1 MGLITKMNERAC
13 IEEHL
18 IDANPEA
25 VFFDGLD
32 DAIIGM
38 AYRYNDDPLVAYS
51 QERIIEIL
59 SRDMEH
65 EDAVEYFDFPRE
77 YLLLR
82 PMASPHTPTFPPRG
96 LLRFESRKKPQHL
109 SPAASSRLPKLMR

>member
-1 MGLITKMNERAC
+1 MNERAC

-51 QERIIEIL
+51 QKRIIEIL
-59 SRDMEH
+59 SRDMEF
-65 EDAVEYFDFPRE
+65 EDAVEYFDFNIACLWAGE
-77 YLLLR
+77 G
-82 PMASPHTPTFPPRG
+82 TPVIVDD
-96 LLRFESRKKPQHL
+96 S
-109 SPAASSRLPKLMR
+109 M